1 MTLYEEKVAKAAE
14 DLLAL
19 RVGRH
24 ALEKLA
30 EDRRPRTVAEGYA
43 IQEALHH
50 LRAASGHGPYGGFKI
65 GCTTAVMQ
73 SYLNIPEPCA
83 GGVLASDLH
92 QGGGRF
98 KNATRLMGVECEIAV
113 RLKSDLGG
121 DGVPSMNA
129 ARAAVGD
136 VMAAIE
142 LVEDRYVDWRA
153 MDAPTLIADDFF
165 QRACVIGGPLP
176 NWEDHDLARLIGRMS
191 INGATPLEGVGRDIL
206 GHPLEALRWL
216 AGRRRI
222 PGGSIVM
229 LGSVVQTQW
238 LAPGA
243 RVAVSLGDLSHASLT
258 LD

>member
-1 MTLYEEKVAKAAE
+1 MKKEHVAKAAE

-19 RVGRH
+19 RVGGD

-30 EDRRPRTVAEGYA
+30 EDRRPTTIAEGYA
-43 IQEALHH
+43 IQEALHQ
-50 LRAASGHGPYGGFKI
+50 LRVASGHGPYGGFKI

-73 SYLNIPEPCA
+73 AYLKIPEPCA
-83 GGVLASDLH
+83 GGVLACDLH
-92 QGGGRF
+92 EGVGRF
-98 KNATRLMGVECEIAV
+98 KASRRPLGVECEIAV
-113 RLKSDLGG
+113 RLKADLGG
-121 DGVPSMNA
+121 DGVPSMAA
-129 ARAAVGD
+129 ARAAVGA

-142 LVEDRYVDWRA
+142 LVEDRYLDWRA

-165 QRACVIGGPLP
+165 QRACVIGDPLHD
-176 NWEDHDLARLIGRMS
+176 WEETDLASLIGRMS
-191 INGATPLEGVGRDIL
+191 VNGAAPLEGVGRDIL

-222 PGGSIVM
+222 PEGSIVM

-238 LAPGA
+238 LQPGA
-243 RVAVSLGDLSHASLT
+243 QVTVSLGDQSRASLA

>member
-1 MTLYEEKVAKAAE
+1 MKKEAIDKAAK

-19 RVGRH
+19 RVGGH
-24 ALEKLA
+24 KLDKLA

-43 IQEALHH
+43 IQEALHQ
-50 LRAASGHGPYGGFKI
+50 LRAGSGHGPYGGFKI

-73 SYLNIPEPCA
+73 AYLNIPEPCA

-92 QGGGRF
+92 HGVGRF
-98 KNATRLMGVECEIAV
+98 KDAKRLLGVECEIAV

-121 DGVPSMNA
+121 DGTPSMETT
-129 ARAAVGD
+129 RVAVGG

-142 LVEDRYVDWRA
+142 LVEDRYLDWRA

-165 QRACVIGGPLP
+165 QRACVIGDPLP
-176 NWEDHDLARLIGRMS
+176 NWEDHDLAGLIGRMS
-191 INGATPLEGVGRDIL
+191 INDAAPLEGVGRDIL

-222 PGGSIVM
+222 PARSIVM

-238 LAPGA
+238 LSPGA
-243 RVAVSLGDLSHASLT
+243 RVTVSLGDLSRASLS